1 MLAEVTN
8 ENHNTRSS
16 SAMTPDFER
25 RHAAPDAGHAKAR
38 RSASAPAFGPGVQ
51 RVIRKFEKQNRKV
64 SPYTPREHVVVAHA
78 VSGPNVKPPSTPPRR
93 VGNRRGSP
101 RIATTQHGASSLTA
115 AGPIAVSG
123 RSPGPRPSR
132 QRTPNQQSPDIG
144 AGTGLYQSSPYS
156 LGAREPSTILY
167 DENCSVVS
175 GRSSVQRARIQ
186 IELDQEEQN
195 IAVLKAE
202 ARRLELRKKLN
213 DHDARSSARSRTSR
227 NSVADQLALT
237 TADPTLAR
245 APELVAH
252 ARGGNVLDTVSID
265 PTCARSLT
273 AAGAGG
279 RHMNDTEMYPPQ
291 APIVHNVYNQSY
303 VGTVGIDPVAASHAA
318 VNVGLAMQSVAAQAA
333 ETTRAEVQRE
343 AEARHEASQ
352 QALTATALAAHQQ
365 VVADLSEQRD
375 KSVEAARADASQ
387 QMAQR
392 ERVIVDLAR
401 DAVAQVEGGRRMA
414 EVTAQ
419 ATIGE
424 LQQARKALLQELE
437 DQQMANQRQQT
448 ILGRDLE
455 AARRYVTQVQYE
467 KGEVEAN
474 AHVRLSA
481 VTSEVAKWQAT
492 AERYKGALQAGAGP
506 STEFQIHSPNKD
518 EPHPTAQKS
527 TRYSRGSSPT
537 AAASRQD
544 EKRSSPIGA
553 SGKRCSLT
561 AASKGKVPPS
571 NPHLDAANKRIAALE
586 KRLEDKDKIYRTQHR
601 LKAQR
606 QEKTTG
612 NTDGARK
619 TDKPSRRSAA
629 PPLPWYEDSAPAV
642 RNNVAAS
649 VKPLKTQYEQS
660 GFLSTAVGPGTG
672 RRGPYD
678 SFPQAASTSD
688 RSKSVPPERRGRGDP
703 PPEDDDP
710 GGEDGDEWDEE
721 DWNEEEEEEEEYN
734 SDQEDDEE
742 GEGQPRT
749 AQRSRP
755 PPGGGALRAMTQL
768 TEVTAPIRPTT
779 PTIPELNLM
788 AEVQE
793 TESANHRQ
801 LVSRIRGTSRNLTSL
816 SSLHSPRHN
825 CGALGV

>member
-25 RHAAPDAGHAKAR
+25 RHAAPDAGHAKVR
-38 RSASAPAFGPGVQ
+38 RSVSAPAFGPNGVQ
-51 RVIRKFEKQNRKV
+51 RVIRKCEKQNRKV
-64 SPYTPREHVVVAHA
+64 SPYTPREHVVVANA

-93 VGNRRGSP
+93 VGNRRGSL

-186 IELDQEEQN
+186 IELDQEEHN

-245 APELVAH
+245 APEQVAH

-265 PTCARSLT
+265 PTCVRSLT

-279 RHMNDTEMYPPQ
+279 RHSNDTEMYPPQ

-303 VGTVGIDPVAASHAA
+303 VGTVGIDPVAASHVA

-437 DQQMANQRQQT
+437 DQQMENQRQQT

-455 AARRYVTQVQYE
+455 AARRYVTQVQIE

-518 EPHPTAQKS
+518 EPHPTAQTS

-612 NTDGARK
+612 DTDGARK
-619 TDKPSRRSAA
+619 TDKSSRRSAA
-629 PPLPWYEDSAPAV
+629 PPLPWYEDSAPVV

-649 VKPLKTQYEQS
+649 VKASKNPVRAIW
-660 GFLSTAVGPGTG
+660 FLV
-672 RRGPYD
+672 
-678 SFPQAASTSD
+678 
-688 RSKSVPPERRGRGDP
+688 
-703 PPEDDDP
+703 
-710 GGEDGDEWDEE
+710 
-721 DWNEEEEEEEEYN
+721 NN
-734 SDQEDDEE
+734 
-742 GEGQPRT
+742 
-749 AQRSRP
+749 SRP
-755 PPGGGALRAMTQL
+755 WDWET
-768 TEVTAPIRPTT
+768 RP
-779 PTIPELNLM
+779 
-788 AEVQE
+788 V
-793 TESANHRQ
+793 
-801 LVSRIRGTSRNLTSL
+801 
-816 SSLHSPRHN
+816 
-825 CGALGV
+825 